1 MCRHLI
7 RSREV
12 RRIIS
17 FLRFQAIE
25 YDNKF
30 FVNPGT
36 ATGAWTGAF
45 NGHVFLFYFQRRPFL
60 IEFAAATPFLPLH

>member
-7 RSREV
+7 RSPKSAT
-12 RRIIS
+12 RITL

-45 NGHVFLFYFQRRPFL
+45 NGHVFSFSTLL
-60 IEFAAATPFLPLH
+60 IPN

>member
-1 MCRHLI
+1 MCRHLL
-7 RSREV
+7 RPSFKFLPTTL
-12 RRIIS
+12 

-36 ATGAWTGAF
+36 ATGAWTGAY
-45 NGHVFLFYFQRRPFL
+45 NGYVFFL
-60 IEFAAATPFLPLH
+60 KKIQS